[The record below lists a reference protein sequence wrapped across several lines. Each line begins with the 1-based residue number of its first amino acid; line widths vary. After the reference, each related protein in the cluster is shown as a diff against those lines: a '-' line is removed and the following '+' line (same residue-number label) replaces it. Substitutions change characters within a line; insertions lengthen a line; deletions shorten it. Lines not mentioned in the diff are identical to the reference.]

1 MKSKYLY
8 VIYPGACGGNHVCNM
23 ISLCD
28 GFEQR
33 VSNIKRPNYK
43 EWLLSHYKKYN
54 YFGKP
59 HLYVNAHLS
68 NQPDHVDNLYEFV
81 DKEYALNPDNTLII
95 QGHLFNFWSASY
107 NGILEELGSDYK
119 AIVMTHPPENSLPW
133 KRIEAYNYQSTVREY
148 TLPINICKGHPI
160 GQPKQMTLEVN
171 ENNGFQLDTVKFFT
185 PEGSQYLR
193 QLLKQH
199 FEVDLPLEADELH
212 SIWFKWMEHI
222 LKPENI
228 EYWNSKQSTNPN

>member
-23 ISLCD
+23 ISLCE

-33 VSNIKRPNYK
+33 VSNIKRPDYK
-43 EWLLSHYKKYN
+43 EWLLKQYKKNN
-54 YFGKP
+54 YAGQP
-59 HLYVNAHLS
+59 HKFVNAHLT
-68 NQPDHVDNLYEFV
+68 NQPDHIHNLYEFV
-81 DKEYALNPDNTLII
+81 DKEYALNPTNTLIL
-95 QGHLFNFWSASY
+95 QGHLFNFWEANS

-119 AIVMTHPPENSLPW
+119 AIIMSYPPENSMPW
-133 KRIEAYNYQSTVREY
+133 KRIEAYGYQSTIQEY
-148 TLPINICKGHPI
+148 TFPLDIHKSYLTGK
-160 GQPKQMTLEVN
+160 PKQISLEIN
-171 ENNGFQLDTVKFFT
+171 ENNGFYLDTVKFFT

-193 QLLKQH
+193 ELLKEN

-212 SIWFKWMEHI
+212 SIWFTWMTHI

-228 EYWNSKQSTNPN
+228 EYWNNKQLS

>member
-1 MKSKYLY
+1 
-8 VIYPGACGGNHVCNM
+8 M

-54 YFGKP
+54 YFVKP
-59 HLYVNAHLS
+59 YLYVNAHLS
-68 NQPDHVDNLYEFV
+68 NQPDHVDKLYEIV
-81 DKEYALNPDNTLII
+81 SKEYALNPDDTLII
-95 QGHLFNFWSASY
+95 QGHLFNFWAACD
-107 NGILEELGSDYK
+107 NGILEELGHDYK
-119 AIVMTHPPENSLPW
+119 AIIMTHPPENSMPW
-133 KRIEAYNYQSTVREY
+133 KRIEAYGYQSSVQGY
-148 TLPINICKGHPI
+148 TFPLDICKSNPV
-160 GQPKQMTLEVN
+160 GQPKQMSLEVN

-193 QLLKQH
+193 ELLKQH

-212 SIWFKWMEHI
+212 SMWFKWMTYV

>member
-1 MKSKYLY
+1 
-8 VIYPGACGGNHVCNM
+8 M

-59 HLYVNAHLS
+59 HVYVNAHLS
-68 NQPDHVDNLYEFV
+68 NQPDHVDKLYEFV
-81 DKEYALNPDNTLII
+81 DKEYALNPNDTLII
-95 QGHLFNFWSASY
+95 QGHLFNFWAASD
-107 NGILEELGSDYK
+107 NGILEELGSEYK
-119 AIVMTHPPENSLPW
+119 AIVMTYPPTNSLPW
-133 KRIEAYNYQSTVREY
+133 QRIEAYGYQSPVQEY
-148 TLPINICKGHPI
+148 TFPLDICRGHPI
-160 GQPKQMTLEVN
+160 GKPKNMSLEVN
-171 ENNGFQLDTVKFFT
+171 ENNGLYLDTVKFFT

-193 QLLKQH
+193 ELLKQH

-212 SIWFKWMEHI
+212 SMWFKWMTYV

>member
-33 VSNIKRPNYK
+33 VSNIKRPDYK
-43 EWLLSHYKKYN
+43 EWLLNHYKKYN

-68 NQPDHVDNLYEFV
+68 NQPDHVDKLYKWV
-81 DKEYALNPDNTLII
+81 DKEYALNPNDTLII
-95 QGHLFNFWSASY
+95 QGHLFDFWSASD

-119 AIVMTHPPENSLPW
+119 AIIMTHPPENSMPW
-133 KRIEAYNYQSTVREY
+133 KRIEAYGYQSPVQGY
-148 TLPINICKGHPI
+148 TFPLDICKSHPV
-160 GQPKQMTLEVN
+160 GQPKQMSLEVN

-185 PEGSQYLR
+185 AEGSQYLR
-193 QLLKQH
+193 KLIKQH
-199 FEVDLPLEADELH
+199 FDVDLPIEADELH
-212 SIWFKWMEHI
+212 SMWFKWITHV
-222 LKPENI
+222 LRPEII
-228 EYWNSKQSTNPN
+228 EYWNNKQRT